1 MPRFAANLSLMF
13 TEWDF
18 LDRFAAAA
26 DQGFRAV
33 EMQFPYDHEP
43 EAIRQRLEAAKL
55 ELILI
60 NAPPGDFAA
69 GDRGLAA
76 LPDRYDEFRASI
88 ARALIYAEHLN
99 ARAIHVMA
107 GIARAHDAN
116 ARRAF
121 LDALRYAAERLEGF
135 DVLIEPLNPR
145 DAPGYF
151 LSDYGVAAAVIAEL
165 GLPRLKLMYDIYHR
179 QILHGDV
186 LTGLAALM
194 PIVGHIQI
202 ASVPA
207 RAEPNS
213 GELNDDRILGRL
225 DSLGYAGHVGCE
237 YRPAKGTVAGLD
249 WMTQW
254 RRRVEGDMVFRSSWR
269 RPDA

>member
-1 MPRFAANLSLMF
+1 MF

-33 EMQFPYDHEP
+33 EMQFPYDHDP
-43 EAIRQRLEAAKL
+43 EAIRQRLESAKL
-55 ELILI
+55 ELMLI
-60 NAPPGDFAA
+60 NGPPGDFAA

-76 LPDRYDEFRASI
+76 IPERSDEFRASI

-99 ARAIHVMA
+99 PRAIHVMA
-107 GIARAHDAN
+107 GNARSDDPAC
-116 ARRAF
+116 RRAF
-121 LDALRYAAERLEGF
+121 LDGLRYAAERLDGF
-135 DVLIEPLNPR
+135 DVLIEPINGR
-145 DAPGYF
+145 DMPGYF
-151 LSDYGVAAAVIAEL
+151 LNDYSLAATFIAEL
-165 GLPRLKLMYDIYHR
+165 GLPRVKLMFDIYHR

-186 LTGLAALM
+186 LSALAAFM

-207 RAEPNS
+207 RAEPNT

-225 DSLGYAGHVGCE
+225 DSMGYLGYVGCE

-249 WMTQW
+249 WLTQW
-254 RRRVEGDMVFRSSWR
+254 RRRAEGETTFKSSWR
-269 RPDA
+269 E